1 MKVLLTAIFVITAAS
16 SVAANEYRDR
26 FRVIFEESFVT
37 WIENMSRAEGCA
49 TYRFDETAI
58 SEVIVDAAGAFH
70 PGITNFFKR
79 REYRLELEG
88 KISLAKLSGF
98 NKTGSG
104 CLLARNLA
112 EVSRL
117 PVDRAI
123 EAADDLK

>member
-1 MKVLLTAIFVITAAS
+1 MRLALSTR
-16 SVAANEYRDR
+16 ELR
-26 FRVIFEESFVT
+26 
-37 WIENMSRAEGCA
+37 
-49 TYRFDETAI
+49 
-58 SEVIVDAAGAFH
+58 
-70 PGITNFFKR
+70 NFFKR
-79 REYRLELEG
+79 REYRIELEG

-123 EAADDLK
+123 EAAADLK